1 MKLMVAIGGGSFQK
15 GETKKLDQYIISCT
29 NKVNPKVLFLPTAS
43 KDDQGYA
50 KRFKQYY
57 RSLGCEVE
65 SLRLFHTKLGRDEI
79 KEKICGC
86 DIIYIGAGNMRML
99 MQAFQDMGI
108 VEMLQEAYQKG
119 VVCVGMSAGA
129 SCFFTYGYS
138 DLKDDG
144 TVFDYVKGCDFI
156 KGCFCPHAQDD
167 RRKGFYDGKKDVG
180 LKIACKDL
188 DAYIY
193 QEEIAFFYLE
203 KNTL

>member
-15 GETKKLDQYIISCT
+15 GETKELDQYIISCT

-57 RSLGCEVE
+57 RTLGCEVD

-86 DIIYIGAGNMRML
+86 DIVYIGAGNMRIL

-156 KGCFCPHAQDD
+156 KGCFCPHAQDE
-167 RRKGFYDGKKDVG
+167 RRKGFYDLKDTMPMH
-180 LKIACKDL
+180 IACEDKN
-188 DAYIY
+188 
-193 QEEIAFFYLE
+193 AFIIKEDEHFYFYDS
-203 KNTL
+203 KGI